1 MGDHHDNKHGK
12 QRRRI
17 LKVGAPL
24 RVEPGTTVTLPG
36 DFDPGETVGAHRKRR
51 GRKLLTR
58 AVSLISD
65 DQERLAAEDRRSLLV
80 VLQAIDAGGKDSTIR
95 NVFSGVNPAGV
106 RVYSFKEP
114 TEEELA
120 HDYLWRYR
128 QNLPAPGGIAVFN
141 RSHYEEVL
149 VVRVHP
155 ELLEARGL
163 SAEGDLEAV
172 WRERYR
178 EINAWERQLSESG
191 TRIVKLLLNISK
203 EEQRIRFLRRLD
215 LPEKN
220 WKFAASDVHERSYWD
235 DYQRAFSEMVSHTST
250 VWAPWYVIP
259 ADHKWFGRLATAS
272 IVLDA
277 LGRIDP
283 QIPRLDAHQ
292 REELAAA
299 RAELVAEA
307 PPGEPGDPVAEL
319 SSSDPPLGHSPA

>member
-12 QRRRI
+12 KRQRI
-17 LKVGAPL
+17 LGAGAPL
-24 RVEPGTTVTLPG
+24 RVEPGTTVALPG
-36 DFDPGETVGAHRKRR
+36 DFDPDQTVGVHRKRR
-51 GRKLLTR
+51 GHKLLKT
-58 AVSLISD
+58 AVSEISD
-65 DQERLAAEDRRSLLV
+65 GQQRLAAENRRSLLV

-95 NVFSGVNPAGV
+95 HVFSGVNPAGV
-106 RVYSFKEP
+106 RVHSFKEP

-128 QNLPAPGGIAVFN
+128 RNLPAPGEIAVFN

-155 ELLEARGL
+155 QLLRARGL
-163 SAEGDLEAV
+163 SAEGDLDAV

-220 WKFAASDVHERSYWD
+220 WKFTASDVHERAYWD
-235 DYQRAFSEMVSHTST
+235 DYQRAFSEMVSATST

-259 ADHKWFGRLATAS
+259 ANHKWFGRLATAS

-283 QIPRLDAHQ
+283 QIPRLDVHQ
-292 REELAAA
+292 RKELDAA

-307 PPGEPGDPVAEL
+307 PPGRPGDPIAAKAG
-319 SSSDPPLGHSPA
+319 D

>member
-1 MGDHHDNKHGK
+1 MGGK
-12 QRRRI
+12 REKRRERI
-17 LKVGAPL
+17 LQVGATL
-24 RVEPGTTVTLPG
+24 RIAPGTTVKLPG
-36 DFDPGETVGAHRKRR
+36 DFGSGQTDDVQNKRA
-51 GRKLLTR
+51 GRKLLRT
-58 AVSLISD
+58 AVAEISD
-65 DQERLAAEDRRSLLV
+65 LQERLAAEDRRSLLV

-106 RVYSFKEP
+106 RVQSFKEP
-114 TEEELA
+114 TDEELA

-128 QNLPAPGGIAVFN
+128 QQLPAPGQIAVFN

-155 ELLEARGL
+155 RLLEARGL
-163 SAEGDLEAV
+163 SAEGDLSAV

-178 EINAWERQLSESG
+178 EINAWEHQLSESG
-191 TRIVKLLLNISK
+191 TTVVKLLLNISR
-203 EEQRIRFLRRLD
+203 EEQRLRFLRRLD

-220 WKFAASDVHERSYWD
+220 WKFAASDVRERAYWD

-250 VWAPWYVIP
+250 EWAPWYVIP

-277 LGRIDP
+277 LQRIDP
-283 QIPRLDAHQ
+283 RIPRVGARE

-299 RAELVAEA
+299 RAELIAEA
-307 PPGEPGDPVAEL
+307 PPGAPADPIAKR
-319 SSSDPPLGHSPA
+319 SGAHPPDGPSAGS

>member
-1 MGDHHDNKHGK
+1 MDDVHDNKHAR
-12 QRRRI
+12 QRQRI
-17 LKVGAPL
+17 FDAGAPL
-24 RVEPGTTVTLPG
+24 RVDPETTVTLPG
-36 DFDPGETVGAHRKRR
+36 DFDPGQTVAVHRKRR
-51 GRKLLTR
+51 GRKLLTT
-58 AVSLISD
+58 AVSEISD
-65 DQERLAAEDRRSLLV
+65 YQERLAAEDRRSLLV

-95 NVFSGVNPAGV
+95 SVFSGVNPAGV
-106 RVYSFKEP
+106 RVHSFKEP

-128 QNLPAPGGIAVFN
+128 QNLPAPGEIAVFN

-155 ELLEARGL
+155 ELLEPRGL
-163 SAEGDLEAV
+163 PVDGDLGAV
-172 WRERYR
+172 WHERYR

-220 WKFAASDVHERSYWD
+220 WKFAASDIHERAYWD
-235 DYQRAFSEMVSHTST
+235 DYQRAFSGMVSHTST

-277 LGRIDP
+277 LTQMDP
-283 QIPRLDAHQ
+283 QIPQPNARQ

-307 PPGEPGDPVAEL
+307 PPGEPADPIAER
-319 SSSDPPLGHSPA
+319 SSAHPPLGHSPA